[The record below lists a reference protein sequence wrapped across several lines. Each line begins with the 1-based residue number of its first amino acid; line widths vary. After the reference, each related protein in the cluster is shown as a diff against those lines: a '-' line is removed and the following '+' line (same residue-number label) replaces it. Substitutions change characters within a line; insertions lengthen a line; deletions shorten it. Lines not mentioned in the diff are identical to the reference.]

1 MHNKHKFFA
10 IGVLLGFI
18 IPFAEHYIGANEGI
32 DNPFEKFVLMG
43 TAVWHYIFL
52 YVVVINSILLYVKQ
66 FREKINP
73 ESKLVFIVSG
83 VSSGFA
89 IISLIAAT
97 VNYFQG
103 IS

>member
-1 MHNKHKFFA
+1 MQNKHKFFA
-10 IGVLLGFI
+10 IGLLLGFI
-18 IPFAEHYIGANEGI
+18 IPFAEHYISVQEI

-73 ESKLVFIVSG
+73 QSKLVFIVSG

-97 VNYFQG
+97 VTYFQG

>member
-10 IGVLLGFI
+10 IGILLGFI
-18 IPFAEHYIGANEGI
+18 IPFVEHYISFQEI

-52 YVVVINSILLYVKQ
+52 YVVVINSTLLYVKQ

-97 VNYFQG
+97 VTYFQG